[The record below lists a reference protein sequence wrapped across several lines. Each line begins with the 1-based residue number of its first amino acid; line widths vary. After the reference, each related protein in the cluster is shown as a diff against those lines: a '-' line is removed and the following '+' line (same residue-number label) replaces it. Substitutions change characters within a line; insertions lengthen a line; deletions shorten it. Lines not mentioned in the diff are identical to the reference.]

1 MPNFVSVIVTYSIIN
16 SVVIDP
22 KIEITSLSL
31 ITELE
36 VIDIVFILNN
46 EVSAPVS
53 YKTSLY

>member
-1 MPNFVSVIVTYSIIN
+1 MPNFVSVIVTYSKIN

-31 ITELE
+31 ITELV

>member
-1 MPNFVSVIVTYSIIN
+1 VSVIVTYSKIN

-31 ITELE
+31 ITELV
-36 VIDIVFILNN
+36 VIDIVFILNI

>member
-1 MPNFVSVIVTYSIIN
+1 MPNFVSVIVTYSKIN

-31 ITELE
+31 ITELV
-36 VIDIVFILNN
+36 VIDIVFILNI